1 MNKTTQINLEVEL
14 DENHIPEAITWSAQD
29 GGIKNEKTNAVMIS
43 VWDDKAME
51 TLSLDLWTKEMPI
64 DHMKRFMHQ
73 MFINLSNTYQKATT
87 EDDVAGFIEEF
98 AEEFARRSKI
108 KF

>member
-1 MNKTTQINLEVEL
+1 MSRKTQVILDIEL
-14 DENHIPEAITWSAQD
+14 DENHIPETITWHAQD
-29 GGIKNEKTNAVMIS
+29 GGISNEPTKSVLIS
-43 VWDDKAME
+43 VWDDQKME
-51 TLSLDLWTKEMPI
+51 ALSLDLWTKEMPV

-73 MFINLSNTYQKATT
+73 IFIAMSHTYQKATN